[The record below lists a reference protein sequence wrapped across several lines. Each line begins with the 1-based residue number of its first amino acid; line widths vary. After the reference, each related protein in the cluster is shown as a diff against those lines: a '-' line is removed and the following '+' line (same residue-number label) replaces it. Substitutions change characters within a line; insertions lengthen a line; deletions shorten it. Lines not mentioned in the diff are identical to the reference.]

1 MLGGN
6 AARNLAQK
14 GIAAVTCPVTNNVG
28 ALTRP
33 VISARPYLVQQ
44 LHEFVVRQIP

>member
-28 ALTRP
+28 AHLSIATENFP
-33 VISARPYLVQQ
+33 LLSIENFSL
-44 LHEFVVRQIP
+44 